1 MGGDQTTA
9 RRKRRTETALVK
21 TAGAL
26 LALVTAGILGA
37 CSGAPPPTD
46 EVEPEPALSE
56 ESSPTRLYV
65 FDCGYIFLQ
74 DETLEILSL
83 APEEVSTR
91 DMSVACYLI
100 EHAQGTLLWDTGLP
114 FGPDAEKTLE
124 GQLAELGYSFGDITY
139 VAMSHMHGDHAGNA
153 NAFKDSIWLAR
164 EAEREYA
171 FSGETEG
178 VGWGTPEIYIELEN
192 SETIVIEGDDDH
204 DVFGDGQVVI
214 VSTPGHTPGHQV
226 LFVDLA
232 ETGPIVLSGD
242 LFHTTPSFELRRV
255 PAFNKDEAQTRVSF
269 DKLDALLERTGAE
282 FWIQHDWIH
291 YQSLLKSPE
300 YYQ

>member
-1 MGGDQTTA
+1 MT
-9 RRKRRTETALVK
+9 LVK
-21 TAGAL
+21 TARAL
-26 LALVTAGILGA
+26 LALITAGMLGA
-37 CSGAPPPTD
+37 CSGAPPATD
-46 EVEPEPALSE
+46 EAEPEPAPSE
-56 ESSPTRLYV
+56 ESSTTRLYV
-65 FDCGYIFLQ
+65 FDCGYIFLNDQ
-74 DETLEILSL
+74 TLEILSL

-91 DMSVACYLI
+91 DMAVPCYLI
-100 EHAQGTLLWDTGLP
+100 EHPQGTLVWDTGLP
-114 FGPDAEKTLE
+114 AELTPDAEKTLE

-171 FSGETEG
+171 FSGESEG
-178 VGWGTPEIYIELEN
+178 VGWGTPEIYSELEH
-192 SETIVIEGDDDH
+192 SETIVIERDDDH

-242 LFHTTPSFELRRV
+242 VAP
-255 PAFNKDEAQTRVSF
+255 
-269 DKLDALLERTGAE
+269 
-282 FWIQHDWIH
+282 
-291 YQSLLKSPE
+291 
-300 YYQ
+300 